1 MFYFYSFKLP
11 PAQPTVNH
19 ASVVVVHRSR
29 TAAAAAAVH
38 FLPGLTRFVRAAAA
52 AESTAA
58 SYESGTTRLD
68 PYYDRR
74 QSWPIQPLL
83 SLLKQENFISCGK

>member
-1 MFYFYSFKLP
+1 MTKQDVLIKALDCSKPADEQMFGCFTQHYFL
-11 PAQPTVNH
+11 
-19 ASVVVVHRSR
+19 HRSD
-29 TAAAAAAVH
+29 A
-38 FLPGLTRFVRAAAA
+38 G

-83 SLLKQENFISCGK
+83 SLLKQENFISCGREIVFKCLA